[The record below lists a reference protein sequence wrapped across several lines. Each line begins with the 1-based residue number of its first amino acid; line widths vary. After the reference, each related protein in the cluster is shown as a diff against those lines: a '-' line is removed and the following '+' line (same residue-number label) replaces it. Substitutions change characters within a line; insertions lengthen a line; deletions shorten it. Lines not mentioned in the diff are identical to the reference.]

1 MQREIAR
8 LRCNETMEISGTFC
22 HFYPD
27 DGEQW
32 GSCRISMIAFVG
44 AGSIT
49 KPNIIT
55 RLINS
60 NDDHDGDDNDAIR
73 RCPSPRTIFH
83 LRTAFLHFLVKYE
96 NTNFAVN

>member
-1 MQREIAR
+1 MKRWKSLEHFAISTLMTVSSGVPAVFLR
-8 LRCNETMEISGTFC
+8 LLLLVQG
-22 HFYPD
+22 PLP
-27 DGEQW
+27 
-32 GSCRISMIAFVG
+32 
-44 AGSIT
+44 

-55 RLINS
+55 KLINS

-83 LRTAFLHFLVKYE
+83 PHSAFLHFLLKYE